1 MDNFPQ
7 VTRPRIVVPRRRSE
21 LLTRPRLLKSLMDHL
36 DNRLVIISAPAGYG
50 KTSLL
55 VDFVHQ
61 LEWPACWYAIDELD
75 RDPLRFI
82 AHFISSIQVR
92 FPQFG
97 RTTLGILGSST
108 QDRLNLDMLVAAAVN
123 DIYDNISEHFVVVLD
138 DFHLIDDSRP
148 VNQFLSRF
156 LQMVSENCHLFVA
169 SRTLLTLPDLPL
181 LVARAQVAG
190 MSVEELS
197 FKTDEIQALFLQN
210 ERQVL
215 PTELAR
221 EMVRKTEGWIAGLLL
236 TSQVEQGMASDR
248 RGMMRVAG
256 VGLYEYLVQQVMEK
270 QPADVQEF
278 LLRTSLLEEFTADFC
293 ADVIGVALNLELNWD
308 ALMDAALRNNL
319 FILPVDEESVTLRYH
334 HLFRDFLQHRMQD
347 QRPDEV
353 TSIQSRL
360 AQVYAG
366 RGEWERAY
374 RVYQRLGRLSAQAG
388 LLEQAGPELMT
399 SGRLNTLSDWLTT
412 LPQEMTLARPVLLSL
427 QGGLAIMRGELGEA
441 KTLLDQ
447 AILGLS
453 KEDDPYQLA
462 LALSRRSTG
471 LRLLGRYADAQS
483 DAERALQLTEEFDS
497 HPRAH
502 AEAHRALGSALLS
515 IGQTRR
521 AFEQLN
527 QAHEAY
533 KSLGDMASAART
545 KLEIGMA
552 QRSLGQLDG
561 AEISYTQALELW
573 EATGN
578 LAWQANLLNNLG
590 VLQHERGDYL
600 PAANSLER
608 AVECARL
615 SSYPRMEAFAL
626 AGLGDLYRDLDA
638 FTESLEAYN
647 QAAALAERAEE
658 RYLLFYLDL
667 ARGVLARRQKRF
679 PTARELLQAASQ
691 RAQAGLAELDR
702 AICHLE
708 QASLLLAQED
718 FQAVSGELSQAAE
731 YFSSQGRRLESARSQ
746 MVLMLGAAGCENR
759 EAAQTHRRALAEIWD
774 SPAAWPP
781 LVSAARE
788 FLTLLEKMHDL
799 PDLAPQAGRLLRQVE
814 QLNRRLPGHRRQLR
828 PQAGVVPLGP
838 AHITIQTLGRM
849 EVRVNLDLITS
860 ADWRTVVARDLFFF
874 ILSHPKGLTKEQ
886 IGLVFWPE
894 ASPDQLYQRFRN
906 LIYRLRHAV
915 GSDVVVLDPDELYR
929 FNHSL
934 DYEYD
939 LEAFERELD
948 RALKVEKDDERLHQL
963 LQATRL
969 YRGAYLPE
977 IDAEW
982 ALVERERLKKR
993 CLDGLIAAAKLAL
1006 DLNRPE
1012 QTLQSCQAA
1021 LNIDPSLEEAYRLAM
1036 RGFDAEGNRAGVI
1049 RQYQACIEALRQEFD
1064 SGPSPQTVQLFEQLT
1079 R

>member
-1 MDNFPQ
+1 MDTFPQ

-21 LLTRPRLLKSLMDHL
+21 LLTRQRLLNGLMDRL

-55 VDFVHQ
+55 VDFVHH

-75 RDPLRFI
+75 HDLSRFI

-97 RTTLGILGSST
+97 QATLGILSSST
-108 QDRLNLDMLVAAAVN
+108 QDSVNVDMLVAAAVN

-138 DFHLIDDSRP
+138 DYHLIDDSRQ

-156 LQMVSENCHLFVA
+156 LQTVSDNCHLFVA

-236 TSQVEQGMASDR
+236 SSQLDRGAADR
-248 RGMMRVAG
+248 RGMLRVAG
-256 VGLYEYLVQQVMEK
+256 VGLYDYLAQQVMEK

-278 LLRTSLLEEFTADFC
+278 LLRTSLLEEFTAAFC
-293 ADVIGVALNLELNWD
+293 AEVIGPALNLELNWD

-334 HLFRDFLQHRMQD
+334 HLFLAFLQHRMQE
-347 QRPDEV
+347 QRPEE
-353 TSIQSRL
+353 TISIQIRL

-366 RGEWERAY
+366 HGEWERAY
-374 RVYQRLGRLSAQAG
+374 RVYQRLGRLSAQVG
-388 LLEQAGPELMT
+388 LLEQAGPELMI
-399 SGRLNTLSDWLTT
+399 SGRFSTLSDWLTT

-427 QGGLAIMRGELGEA
+427 QGGLAIMRGELREA
-441 KTLLDQ
+441 RDLLDQ
-447 AILGLS
+447 AIAGLS
-453 KEDDPYQLA
+453 KTDDPYQLA
-462 LALSRRSTG
+462 LAFSRRSTG
-471 LRLLGRYADAQS
+471 LRLLGRYAEAQN
-483 DAERALQLTEEFDS
+483 DAERALQLTEELDS

-502 AEAHRALGSALLS
+502 AEAQRALGSALLS
-515 IGQTRR
+515 MGQTHR

-533 KSLGDMASAART
+533 KSLGDKASAART
-545 KLEIGMA
+545 KLEIGMT
-552 QRSLGQLDG
+552 QRSLGQLDE
-561 AEISYTQALELW
+561 AEIAYTQALELW
-573 EATGN
+573 EETGN

-600 PAANSLER
+600 PAAHSLER

-626 AGLGDLYRDLDA
+626 TGLGDLYRDL
-638 FTESLEAYN
+638 EAYDESMEAYR
-647 QAAALAERAEE
+647 QAGALAERSEE

-667 ARGVLARRQKRF
+667 ARGVLARRQDRF
-679 PTARELLQAASQ
+679 PTARELLLAASQ
-691 RAQAGLAELDR
+691 RAQAGLAEIDQAL
-702 AICHLE
+702 CQLE
-708 QASLLLAQED
+708 QATLLLVQGD
-718 FQAVSGELSQAAE
+718 FQAVEEQLAHAAA
-731 YFSSQGRRLESARSQ
+731 YFASQGRRLESARSQ
-746 MVLMLGAAGCENR
+746 LILMLAAAGR
-759 EAAQTHRRALAEIWD
+759 ADGEAAQDHRRTLAEIWD

-788 FLTLLEKMHDL
+788 FLPLLEKMHNL
-799 PDLAPQAGRLLRQVE
+799 PEVGPQAGRLLRQVG

-828 PQAGVVPLGP
+828 PQAGIVPLGP
-838 AHITIQTLGRM
+838 AHITIQSLGRM
-849 EVRVNLDLITS
+849 EVRVNRKLIAG
-860 ADWRTVVARDLFFF
+860 ADWRSLVARDLFFF
-874 ILSHPKGLTKEQ
+874 LLNNPQGLTKEQ
-886 IGLVFWPE
+886 IGLVFWPD
-894 ASPDQLYQRFRN
+894 ASPDQLHQRFRN

-915 GSDVVVLDPDELYR
+915 GSDVVVLGSDELYR
-929 FNHSL
+929 FNQAL

-939 LEAFERELD
+939 VETFERELNYAEKIEKESD
-948 RALKVEKDDERLHQL
+948 RLRGL
-963 LQATRL
+963 LRAARL
-969 YRGAYLPE
+969 YQGIFLPE

-982 ALVERERLKKR
+982 ALVERERLKQR
-993 CLDGLIAAAKLAL
+993 CLDGLMSAANLAL

-1012 QTLQSCQAA
+1012 QALQSCQAA
-1021 LNIDPSLEEAYRLAM
+1021 LNMDPSLEEAYRLAM
-1036 RGFDAEGNRAGVI
+1036 RGYDAEGNRAGVI
-1049 RQYQACIEALRQEFD
+1049 RQYQACIQSMQEEFD
-1064 SGPSPQTVQLFEQLT
+1064 SGPSPQTVHLFEQLT